1 MLRTIVKLGKKG
13 IIVLPKGIREAIGVN
28 EGDKLVVKVEG
39 DKLVLKP
46 LKPLVV
52 DVDPGVVRE
61 ILRKERKLE
70 EERIAKFLPGK

>member
-52 DVDPGVVRE
+52 DVDPDIVRE

-70 EERIAKFLPGK
+70 EERIDKFLSDK